1 MTEKEE
7 YNDSE
12 MKVNILLSGYLR
24 ELGEG
29 KDFMETTDKTA
40 KTIVKTLTM
49 TDEQKQTAKKIK
61 RLERGTIIFA
71 LFYVPII
78 LILAYYF
85 TNE

>member
-1 MTEKEE
+1 MTEEEE
-7 YNDSE
+7 YSDIE
-12 MKVNILLSGYLR
+12 VKVILLLSGYLR
-24 ELGEG
+24 ELREG
-29 KDFMETTDKTA
+29 KDFQETTEATA
-40 KTIVKTLTM
+40 KTIVNLLTM

>member
-1 MTEKEE
+1 MTEEEE
-7 YNDSE
+7 YSDIE
-12 MKVNILLSGYLR
+12 VKVILLLSGYLR

-29 KDFMETTDKTA
+29 KDFMETTDITA
-40 KTIVKTLTM
+40 KTIVKTLTI
-49 TDEQKQTAKKIK
+49 TGEQKQTAKKIQ

-78 LILAYYF
+78 LIIAYYF